1 MRALFVTRWWSAL
14 RLEATTQWRQRF
26 IHAAILS
33 GLLWLTLLLPMPVG
47 LRPIIEPYVLVGD
60 ITIIGFFFIGG
71 SVFFEKQERTL
82 GAVICSP
89 LRFWEYLSVKIG
101 LLSGIS
107 LGVALVVVSVTH
119 GVGVHL
125 LPVAAGV
132 LLGTL
137 VMLLAGF
144 ASSLPFSSVSDW
156 FLSTTVPLAILAL
169 PVLHL
174 SGVWPNPVLYLVPTQ
189 GPLLLFGAAFDQV
202 SLAPWQVAYALAYPL
217 VCAAGLYLL
226 ARTLFSR
233 FVIERSGVL

>member
-1 MRALFVTRWWSAL
+1 MSRWWSAF
-14 RLEATTQWRQRF
+14 RLEATTQSRQRF
-26 IHAAILS
+26 LHAAVLS
-33 GLLWLTLLLPMPVG
+33 GLLWLTLLLPMPLG
-47 LRPIIEPYVLVGD
+47 LRPIIEPYVLIGD

-89 LRFWEYLSVKIG
+89 LRFWEYLSVKIV
-101 LLSGIS
+101 LLSTIS
-107 LGVALVVVSVTH
+107 VFVALVVVGVTH
-119 GVGVHL
+119 GVGGHL
-125 LPVAAGV
+125 LPVIAGV
-132 LLGTL
+132 ILGTL

-174 SGVWPNPVLYLVPTQ
+174 SGVWPNPVLYLIPTQ
-189 GPLLLFGAAFDQV
+189 GPLLLFGAAFGQV
-202 SLAPWQVAYALAYPL
+202 SLTLWQVVYALMYPL
-217 VCAAGLYLL
+217 VCAAGLYML
-226 ARTLFSR
+226 ARNLFSR